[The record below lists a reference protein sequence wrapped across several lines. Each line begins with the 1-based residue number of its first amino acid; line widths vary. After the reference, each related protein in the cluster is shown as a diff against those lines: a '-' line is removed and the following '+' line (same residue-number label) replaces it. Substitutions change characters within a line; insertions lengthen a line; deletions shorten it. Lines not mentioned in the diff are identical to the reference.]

1 MTTITQNLP
10 VLTITPAQI
19 GPMGICLDLAGDPGG
34 HRAPTDL
41 VLIPILN
48 LGHYDERQGCGL
60 VHEYLDAHNYA
71 PGVPWADDP
80 ALPDYHACPSNRAGK
95 CGGNGWQDPCL
106 FEEPADSQGW
116 TRARRWRLLPSGGI
130 CLVESYAQ
138 MLADERAWP
147 AAKVAADLVALAFD
161 IEVDAEGAVLA
172 DRPIEA
178 TGDVLLDALT
188 LAHHLGGGPLLAEE
202 HCRAILASHFEA
214 AADLAPE
221 IAIEA
226 PAHMIYAALCRAALD
241 GVLIAEAGAA
251 QIETLLAEVA
261 L

>member
-1 MTTITQNLP
+1 MTTITQAIP
-10 VLTITPAQI
+10 IMTITPAQI
-19 GPMGICLDLAGDPGG
+19 GPLGISLDPTGDPGG
-34 HRAPTDL
+34 HRAPADL
-41 VLIPILN
+41 VLIPILD
-48 LGHYDERQGCGL
+48 LPHYDERQGCGL
-60 VHEYLDAHNYA
+60 AHDYLDAHSYA

-80 ALPDYHACPSNRAGK
+80 ALPDYHACPSNRAGM
-95 CGGNGWQDPCL
+95 CGGNGWRDACL
-106 FEEPADSQGW
+106 FAEPADSPGW

-130 CLVESYAQ
+130 CRAESYAQ

-147 AAKVAADLVALAFD
+147 AAKLHADVVALAFD
-161 IEVDAEGAVLA
+161 IETDAEGAVIG
-172 DRPIEA
+172 DRTIET
-178 TGDVLLDALT
+178 TGEVLLDALT

-214 AADLAPE
+214 AAGLAPE

-241 GVLIAEAGAA
+241 GVQLAEAGAA
-251 QIETLLAEVA
+251 QVELLLQEVA